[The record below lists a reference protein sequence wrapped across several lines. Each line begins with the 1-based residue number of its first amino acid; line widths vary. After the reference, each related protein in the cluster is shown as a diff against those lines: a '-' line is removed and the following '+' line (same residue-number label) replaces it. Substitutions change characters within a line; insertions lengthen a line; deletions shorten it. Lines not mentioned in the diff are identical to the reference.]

1 MKSHLSDDHFLIIG
15 LGNPGLKYAETRHNF
30 GFMLLDRLRE
40 KLVPQNSFKYETDYQ
55 AEIVG
60 GKLAGKSVW
69 LVKPQTFMNLSGWTV
84 RAILAD
90 HYFLDPQKII
100 VIHDDLDLPLS
111 RIKLKMGGGS
121 GGHNGINSLIEGFGN
136 NTFLRLRLGVG
147 GVLRSDDTVDYVLS
161 PFLESEKKVAFEV
174 LERGIEGVLLTLT
187 SGVVDAMNKINRR
200 VVDAA

>member
-1 MKSHLSDDHFLIIG
+1 MKQLLPDNRFLIVG
-15 LGNPGLKYAETRHNF
+15 LGNPGSEYAETRHNF

-40 KLVPQNSFKYETDYQ
+40 KLVPQSSFKYETDYQ
-55 AEIVG
+55 AEIAG

-69 LVKPQTFMNLSGWTV
+69 LVKPQTFMNLSGRTV

-90 HYFLDPQKII
+90 HHFLDPQKII
-100 VIHDDLDLPLS
+100 VIHDDLDLSLC

-121 GGHNGINSLIEGFGN
+121 GGHNGINSLIEGFGS

-147 GVLRSDDTVDYVLS
+147 GVLRSDDTIGYVLA
-161 PFLESEKKVAFEV
+161 PFLENEKKVALEV
-174 LERGIEGVLLTLT
+174 LERGIEGVLLILT